1 LAVLGDDNPNWRP
14 AGYFQETFGCKMDF
28 QFPMVKLLDHL
39 SDLDALERSDNPF
52 ATIVLTHLMTMKTAS
67 EPENRRLWKVR
78 LIRLLYQRGYDA
90 LEIRRLFRVIDWMM
104 DLPTNLELQ
113 FKNDLET
120 IEMENSMPYVT
131 SIERLAKAEGQEKGS
146 FVGAI
151 RTYESLLGIASSDD
165 SDLFEKSVE
174 QLAKMANDLKV
185 TVRSRFGIG

>member
-1 LAVLGDDNPNWRP
+1 
-14 AGYFQETFGCKMDF
+14 
-28 QFPMVKLLDHL
+28 
-39 SDLDALERSDNPF
+39 
-52 ATIVLTHLMTMKTAS
+52 
-67 EPENRRLWKVR
+67 
-78 LIRLLYQRGYDA
+78 LYQRGYDA